1 MDQNCAHFGDCGGCR
16 LQDVPYEDQ
25 LARKSGEL
33 EELLGELWG
42 RPVPVEPSPE
52 VWHYRNKVDLSF
64 SPKWYD
70 HPPPPGFERA
80 PVLGFKTRGRWYKP
94 LEIAECRIGP
104 PDLSALLGSVRQW
117 MKTNGLS
124 AFDSRTRKGF
134 LRILLVRYGKRTGQR
149 MVVLITA
156 DGALDRASFVEA
168 VQTAWPANSI
178 YHGVFRGLADVA
190 AADESELIAGAPTI
204 EEELRIPDGKKER
217 VLRFRL
223 SPFSFFQTNTRGAE
237 RLYGKVRGWVK
248 RVQPR
253 FLYDLYGGAGGIGMT
268 CADLVEHVWS
278 VENVESATID
288 GRQNVSI
295 NGVSNVTFATA
306 KVEVWLKEL
315 LLAKEPVAGA
325 AETAVVV
332 DPPRAGMHRK
342 ATWRLVELGPRYLLY
357 ISCNPRQF
365 VRELPAVMEGYDL
378 QDISA
383 VDLFPH
389 TDHVELV
396 AEFRAKN
403 RD

>member
-70 HPPPPGFERA
+70 QPPPPGFERE

-94 LEIAECRIGP
+94 MEITECRIGP

-190 AADESELIAGAPTI
+190 AADESALIDGAPTI

-217 VLRFRL
+217 VLRFR
-223 SPFSFFQTNTRGAE
+223 PHHRT
-237 RLYGKVRGWVK
+237 
-248 RVQPR
+248 
-253 FLYDLYGGAGGIGMT
+253 
-268 CADLVEHVWS
+268 
-278 VENVESATID
+278 
-288 GRQNVSI
+288 GR
-295 NGVSNVTFATA
+295 
-306 KVEVWLKEL
+306 K
-315 LLAKEPVAGA
+315 GA
-325 AETAVVV
+325 AAGPVSPTRALFHTAV
-332 DPPRAGMHRK
+332 PHR
-342 ATWRLVELGPRYLLY
+342 GC
-357 ISCNPRQF
+357 SS
-365 VRELPAVMEGYDL
+365 G
-378 QDISA
+378 
-383 VDLFPH
+383 
-389 TDHVELV
+389 
-396 AEFRAKN
+396 KN
-403 RD
+403 